1 MTGLAAVFAMFIC
14 VGPAMA
20 QVLSAEPVAEEA
32 SAWARMVAWL
42 MAQQRV
48 FHEQLTE
55 ALQTLS
61 HDGGAAA
68 AWALIAAS
76 FLYGVFHA
84 AGPGHGK
91 AVLTTYLL
99 SNRESL
105 RRGTLLAAAAALCQA
120 LSALAIVYGLV
131 YLAGWLP
138 RDANAAAS
146 WGERAS
152 FVLVLL
158 LGAWLTWRAVRR
170 FWRMLPTRVAA
181 ADVHEPGAHCGHNHA
196 PDPDAVSSANT
207 MRAAV
212 VLVLS
217 IGLRPCTG
225 AVLVLI
231 FAHAA
236 GIAWAGIAAV
246 FAMATGTGLAV
257 AALAFVAVNL
267 RCLAT
272 AMVAHRAGPW
282 TAAGSLVGLAGGLVL
297 IAIGLS
303 LLVASFV
310 PSHPLGI

>member
-1 MTGLAAVFAMFIC
+1 
-14 VGPAMA
+14 MA
-20 QVLSAEPVAEEA
+20 QVLAAEPAADGA
-32 SAWARMVAWL
+32 SAWGRMVAWL
-42 MAQQRV
+42 MAQQRA
-48 FHEQLTE
+48 FHQELTE

-68 AWALIAAS
+68 ASALIAAS

-91 AVLTTYLL
+91 AVLTAYLL

-120 LSALAIVYGLV
+120 LSAMAIVYGLV

-158 LGAWLTWRAVRR
+158 LGTWLTWRAVCQV
-170 FWRMLPTRVAA
+170 WRLMAA
-181 ADVHEPGAHCGHNHA
+181 RIAAVGAHHHGAGCGHSHA
-196 PDPDAVSSANT
+196 PDPDAVASAQGF
-207 MRAAV
+207 RAAV

-246 FAMATGTGLAV
+246 FAMAAGTALAV
-257 AALAFVAVNL
+257 ATLAFVAVNL
-267 RCLAT
+267 RSLAT
-272 AMVAHRAGPW
+272 AAVAHRAGPW
-282 TAAGSLVGLAGGLVL
+282 AAAGSLVGLAGGLVL

-310 PSHPLGI
+310 PSHPLGM